1 MAEKDHLGNEV
12 SLEVS
17 VTESGGKA
25 ALKSRFAA
33 AVDRLGGNL
42 VDALNIPLESANTR
56 KRAKSDGERDFIV
69 AVANY
74 GVQQLGQDPEFARR
88 ALETHFGHL
97 ARTQENKDAVLAE
110 ALEHLSASNENPG
123 SEEQSVPPGDLAP
136 EFLDRFERYAAEAST
151 EELRSRWGRVLAR
164 EVQTPGTMS
173 NKAMR
178 IVDEL
183 NPRTAQLF
191 ERVCGEARVGNALIE
206 PLLPEL
212 KHSEVLLLNDA
223 GLISYTSGGTARPYQ
238 RRNGPSPLLYM
249 WFGDWVVSF
258 SAETE
263 IPKARIGGSGSRPIE
278 QYQDQATTTV
288 IMLTDAGQAV
298 ASILPDY
305 SEQTMRR
312 FVEALHTSLP
322 EAALGL
328 HRRNETGMTESH
340 GIFVG
345 GAWTS

>member
-1 MAEKDHLGNEV
+1 MAENDHLGNEV

-17 VTESGGKA
+17 VTENGGKA
-25 ALKSRFAA
+25 IVKSRFAA

-42 VDALNIPLESANTR
+42 VDALNSPLESANVR
-56 KRAKSDGERDFIV
+56 RRAKSDGERDFIV

-123 SEEQSVPPGDLAP
+123 GEEQGVPPGDLAP

-183 NPRTAQLF
+183 DPRTAQLF
-191 ERVCGEARVGNALIE
+191 ERVCGQARAGGVLIHC
-206 PLLPEL
+206 LVRDLQLPEL
-212 KHSEVLLLNDA
+212 LRLSDA
-223 GLISYTSGGTARPYQ
+223 GLISYSGEGIMSYFK
-238 RRNGPSPLLYM
+238 PSKRDRLLLSM
-249 WFGDWVVSF
+249 GFGEWVVSLR
-258 SAETE
+258 SDN
-263 IPKARIGGSGSRPIE
+263 IPQGNFEEGYAISRFE
-278 QYQDQATTTV
+278 DEVTTSV
-288 IMLTDAGQAV
+288 IKLTDAGLAV
-298 ASILPDY
+298 ASILPDH
-305 SEQTMRR
+305 SEQVLRR
-312 FVEALHTSLP
+312 FVEMLYTLMP
-322 EAALGL
+322 DGRLGL
-328 HRRNETGMTESH
+328 FRFETTDISRNY

-345 GAWTS
+345 GAWTRG

>member
-1 MAEKDHLGNEV
+1 MTEKDHLGNEV

-17 VTESGGKA
+17 VTENGGKA
-25 ALKSRFAA
+25 ILKSRFAA

-42 VDALNIPLESANTR
+42 VDALNIPLEGANVR
-56 KRAKSDGERDFIV
+56 KRAKIEGERDFII

-74 GVQQLGQDPEFARR
+74 GVEQLGQDPEFSRR

-97 ARTQENKDAVLAE
+97 ARTQKNKDGVLKE
-110 ALEHLSASNENPG
+110 ALENLSNVAENSG
-123 SEEQSVPPGDLAP
+123 GEEQSVPPGDLAP

-183 NPRTAQLF
+183 EPKTAQLF
-191 ERVCGEARVGNALIE
+191 ERVCGEARVGNSLIE
-206 PLLPEL
+206 PLLTEL
-212 KHSEVLLLNDA
+212 KHSEVLSLNDA
-223 GLISYTSGGTARPYQ
+223 GLISYSSGGTSRPFQ
-238 RRNGPSPLLYM
+238 RRDGPSPLWYM

-258 SAETE
+258 SAEAE
-263 IPKARIGGSGSRPIE
+263 IPKGRLADAGSRPVE
-278 QYQDQATTTV
+278 QLLDHVTTSV

-298 ASILPDY
+298 ASILPDN
-305 SEQTMRR
+305 SERVLRR
-312 FVEALHTSLP
+312 FAEALHASLSG
-322 EAALGL
+322 ATIGL
-328 HRRNETGMTESH
+328 FRADSTGMTQSQGRLE
-340 GIFVG
+340 G
-345 GAWTS
+345 GAWTK

>member
-1 MAEKDHLGNEV
+1 MAENDHLGNEV

-17 VTESGGKA
+17 VTENGGKA
-25 ALKSRFAA
+25 TLKSRFAA
-33 AVDRLGGNL
+33 AADRLGGNL
-42 VDALNIPLESANTR
+42 VDALNISLESANVR
-56 KRAKSDGERDFIV
+56 KRAKSDGERDLIE
-69 AVANY
+69 AVAKH
-74 GVQQLGQDPEFARR
+74 GVQLLGQDPELAKR
-88 ALETHFGHL
+88 ALETHFGHVV
-97 ARTQENKDAVLAE
+97 RTQENKDAVLAE

-123 SEEQSVPPGDLAP
+123 GEEQGVPPGDLAP

-183 NPRTAQLF
+183 DPRTAQLF
-191 ERVCGEARVGNALIE
+191 ERVCGEARVDNVLIE
-206 PLLPEL
+206 SLLTDL
-212 KHSEVLLLNDA
+212 KHSEILSLTDA
-223 GLISYTSGGTARPYQ
+223 GLINYSGGGTSRPYQ
-238 RRNGPSPLLYM
+238 RRDGPSPLLYL

-278 QYQDQATTTV
+278 QFQDKATTTV

-298 ASILPDY
+298 ASILADN

-322 EAALGL
+322 EASLGL
-328 HRRNETGMTESH
+328 YRRDETGMTRSH

-345 GAWTS
+345 GAWTA